1 MADTQLLVEAAN
13 FAAIKHKDQRRKN
26 AEKTPY
32 INHPIGVAHILTNE
46 AGITDCEVLAGAL
59 LHDTVED
66 TNATFEELES
76 KFGPAIRQIVEEC
89 SDDKSL
95 GKEERKRKQIEHAPR
110 CSPKA
115 KLVKLADKIYNLRDL
130 NRETP
135 QGWSVERVH
144 EYFVWA
150 SKVFRGLKGTHETL
164 DKIYKDLLKGRNV
177 EVD

>member
-1 MADTQLLVEAAN
+1 MADTQLLLEAAN

-32 INHPIGVAHILTNE
+32 INHPIGVAHILSNE

-66 TNATFEELES
+66 TNTTFEELES
-76 KFGPAIRQIVEEC
+76 KFGSAIRRIVEEC

-95 GKEERKRKQIEHAPR
+95 GKEERKRKQIEHAPH
-110 CSPKA
+110 CSSKA
-115 KLVKLADKIYNLRDL
+115 KLVKLADKVYNLRDL

-135 QGWSVERVH
+135 QGWSTDRVH

-150 SKVFRGLKGTHETL
+150 SKVFDGLKGTNETL
-164 DKIYKDLLKGRNV
+164 DKLYKDLLKGRKV
-177 EVD
+177 EVN